1 MHGSNM
7 RSIPKALFLSFLM
20 IVLSFSAAISSLNE
34 STELT
39 DLEPLDEPLYTILPI
54 ADLNVSGFQEGS
66 IFTDATLSSG
76 HRHTCMILDNGSVS
90 CWGDNT
96 NGALGRPNP
105 SSGWNFITTT
115 PVLTSS
121 FGAGRTAVAISAGG
135 AHTCAILD
143 NGSVSCWGDGGYG
156 RLGNGGT
163 SKQFTPTLTSSLG
176 QGRTA
181 VAISAG
187 ASHTCAILDN
197 GSVSCWGYGS
207 YGRLGNGG
215 TSNQLT
221 PTLTSSLGQGRT
233 AVAISAGSS
242 HTCALLDNGLVSC
255 WGYGGSGQLGT
266 HTIDELT
273 PTLSGSLGN
282 GRTAIALSS
291 GSYHTCAIL
300 DNGSV
305 SCWGGIAGTDGAYAT
320 PTLTGSLGVGRT
332 AIALSSGYR
341 FSCVILDNGSVSC
354 WGEGDKG
361 QIGNG
366 FTSDQTTPTLTSSL
380 GAGRT
385 AVALAS
391 NDEHTCSILDDGLV
405 SCWGYGGYGQLGNGG
420 QTYSQTT
427 PTLTSSFGTNSTAA
441 LSERD
446 FNGNGV
452 LNIFEQTPP
461 SLVDCSVGQYGYYM
475 CVDAPSGKYVPSS
488 SARYAT
494 DCSAGTYNPNTGSTA
509 STDCLDADAGYYV
522 NLSAGIS
529 QSNQTACPA
538 GTYNPNTGSTAST
551 DCLDADAGYYVN
563 QTGQN
568 SQTACSAGTY
578 NPNIGSTAS
587 TDCLDADAGYYVDLS
602 SGTAQSNQTACSAGT
617 YNPNIG
623 SNASTDCLDAD
634 AGYYVEL
641 SSGIG
646 QSNQTACSA
655 GTYNP
660 NIGST
665 VSTDCLDAD
674 AGFYVPTT
682 GQSSQT
688 QCPVGETTIT
698 TGSTA
703 VNQCLPDFDGDNTV
717 DDLDTDDDGDGVLDS
732 IDQCL
737 TADLNLT
744 ADNDGDGCD
753 DADEDTDDDNDGILD
768 VNDAFPLDSSES
780 VDTDD
785 DGTGD
790 NADTDDDGDN
800 VPDADDAFPLD
811 PTESIDTDNDGT
823 GDNADTD
830 DDDDSVLDSDDAFPL
845 DPTESEDTDNDGTG
859 DNADTDDDGDDVDD
873 SDDAFPLD
881 SSESVDTDNDGTGD
895 NADTD
900 DDGDDV
906 DDSEDAFPLDPTE
919 SEDTDND
926 GTGDNVDT
934 DDDGD
939 NVTDADDAFPLD
951 SSESVDTDNDGTG
964 DNADTDDDGD
974 NVLDADDAFPL
985 DSTKSKDTV
994 SDEDSSIPGFTGI
1007 LATLSLLS
1015 AAFIRRNE

>member
-1 MHGSNM
+1 MH
-7 RSIPKALFLSFLM
+7 SIPKALFLIFLM

-76 HRHTCMILDNGSVS
+76 LRHTCMILDNGSVS

-115 PVLTSS
+115 PVSTSS

-135 AHTCAILD
+135 FHTCAILD
-143 NGSVSCWGDGGYG
+143 NGSVSCWGDGGHG

-187 ASHTCAILDN
+187 TSHTCAILDN

-233 AVAISAGSS
+233 AVAISAGSM

-255 WGYGGSGQLGT
+255 WGYGGNGQLGT
-266 HTIDELT
+266 QTVDELT

-305 SCWGGIAGTDGAYAT
+305 SCWGSIAGTDGASAT
-320 PTLTGSLGVGRT
+320 PSLTGSLGVGRT
-332 AIALSSGYR
+332 AIALSSGYQ

-354 WGEGDKG
+354 WGEGGKG

-529 QSNQTACPA
+529 QSNQTAC
-538 GTYNPNTGSTAST
+538 
-551 DCLDADAGYYVN
+551 
-563 QTGQN
+563 
-568 SQTACSAGTY
+568 SAGTY
-578 NPNIGSTAS
+578 NPN
-587 TDCLDADAGYYVDLS
+587 
-602 SGTAQSNQTACSAGT
+602 
-617 YNPNIG
+617 
-623 SNASTDCLDAD
+623 
-634 AGYYVEL
+634 
-641 SSGIG
+641 
-646 QSNQTACSA
+646 
-655 GTYNP
+655 
-660 NIGST
+660 
-665 VSTDCLDAD
+665 
-674 AGFYVPTT
+674 
-682 GQSSQT
+682 
-688 QCPVGETTIT
+688 
-698 TGSTA
+698 
-703 VNQCLPDFDGDNTV
+703 
-717 DDLDTDDDGDGVLDS
+717 
-732 IDQCL
+732 
-737 TADLNLT
+737 
-744 ADNDGDGCD
+744 
-753 DADEDTDDDNDGILD
+753 
-768 VNDAFPLDSSES
+768 
-780 VDTDD
+780 
-785 DGTGD
+785 
-790 NADTDDDGDN
+790 
-800 VPDADDAFPLD
+800 
-811 PTESIDTDNDGT
+811 
-823 GDNADTD
+823 
-830 DDDDSVLDSDDAFPL
+830 
-845 DPTESEDTDNDGTG
+845 
-859 DNADTDDDGDDVDD
+859 
-873 SDDAFPLD
+873 
-881 SSESVDTDNDGTGD
+881 
-895 NADTD
+895 
-900 DDGDDV
+900 
-906 DDSEDAFPLDPTE
+906 
-919 SEDTDND
+919 
-926 GTGDNVDT
+926 
-934 DDDGD
+934 
-939 NVTDADDAFPLD
+939 
-951 SSESVDTDNDGTG
+951 
-964 DNADTDDDGD
+964 
-974 NVLDADDAFPL
+974 
-985 DSTKSKDTV
+985 
-994 SDEDSSIPGFTGI
+994 
-1007 LATLSLLS
+1007 
-1015 AAFIRRNE
+1015 